1 MGKTKYLIDLS
12 DNERNQLST
21 IINENSAGTSTITR
35 AKVLFLSDIH
45 HVPKLS
51 IPVISNEVG
60 VSRQTIVKIRNNYCQ
75 DGFDSAL
82 HEKVRDIKSAY
93 KKARCNNE
101 ELIEKIKALVQTA
114 PPNAKRWTV
123 RSLCDECLARAYVKN
138 ISPATMMRLLK
149 KNGITI
155 VQ

>member
-93 KKARCNNE
+93 KKARCNNKD
-101 ELIEKIKALVQTA
+101 LIDNIKVLIQA
-114 PPNAKRWTV
+114 PPSNAKRWTV
-123 RSLCDECLARAYVKN
+123 RSLCEECLVRGYVKS

-149 KNGITI
+149 KNNI
-155 VQ
+155 VIL

>member
-1 MGKTKYLIDLS
+1 MGKTKYIIDLS
-12 DNERNQLST
+12 DNERKQLIT
-21 IINENSAGTSTITR
+21 IISDNCAAKSTITR

-60 VSRQTIVKIRNNYCQ
+60 VSRQTIVKIRNNYYQ

-93 KKARCNNE
+93 KKARCNNDD
-101 ELIEKIKALVQTA
+101 LIDNIKVLIQT
-114 PPNAKRWTV
+114 PPSNAKRWTV
-123 RSLCDECLARAYVKN
+123 RSLCDECLARAYVKS